1 MKSPLWVRRAIP
13 TASCPARRAARG
25 FTLIEILVTVVILS
39 IGLLGIAGLQA
50 ATSRYK
56 VNSWVRGS
64 TALLFSDFADRVRA
78 NATEAGNPYRA
89 GAVVASSYTL
99 QTVWADQAAA
109 TPAAPTLSCLTV
121 SCTPAERAAYD
132 MAVWQQNVR
141 RQMPSGSAWVTG
153 NRENGI
159 NVTLMW
165 LDKQFVG
172 ADNATLD
179 ATAECA
185 ADSTGMA
192 RTSCCPV
199 AAAVAD
205 GVRCLSFSFIP

>member
-1 MKSPLWVRRAIP
+1 MKPQPLLRQ
-13 TASCPARRAARG
+13 ASTPARRAARG
-25 FTLIEILVTVVILS
+25 FTLVEILVTVVILS

-56 VNSWVRGS
+56 INSWVRGS

-78 NATEAGNPYRA
+78 NPNEAGRPYRE
-89 GAVVASSYTL
+89 GPVVASSYTL
-99 QTVWADQAAA
+99 QTLWADQAAA
-109 TPAAPTLSCLTV
+109 TPPAPTLSCLTA

-132 MAVWQQNVR
+132 MAVWLQNVR

-153 NRENGI
+153 DRETGI

-165 LDKQFVG
+165 LDKQFLG
-172 ADNATLD
+172 TDNATLD
-179 ATAECA
+179 TTAECTA
-185 ADSTGMA
+185 SLTGIA
-192 RTSCCPV
+192 RTSCCPE